1 MESLGGWCWN
11 NDWRLWQSDSDI
23 DIDIEGLG
31 GDVEIMIEDC
41 DRLAVTIISQWRQSV
56 HLYGCPETLQGGGLE
71 YIMPLKDV
79 NPDDQKYNTL
89 SLDPWEGNLRRSDIF
104 RRFVPSASLHLQ
116 SFSLIYWKPES
127 SVPVKSNTR
136 SPEDFA
142 NKTQRRNLWVF
153 SMNKDLIEIIYKKI
167 QKKQ

>member
-1 MESLGGWCWN
+1 MEFLFGFN
-11 NDWRLWQSDSDI
+11 LALMAWRVW
-23 DIDIEGLG
+23 E

-89 SLDPWEGNLRRSDIF
+89 SLDPWEGNFRRSDIF

-136 SPEDFA
+136 SQEDFA